1 MVRHNTEVI
10 YVIVHTIK
18 QPETMA
24 YNINQLGINQSK
36 KFRYALSD
44 YTEFHFGI
52 IHPMTPSHRMN
63 LSINLLINHFSR
75 DHFIPSL

>member
-1 MVRHNTEVI
+1 
-10 YVIVHTIK
+10 
-18 QPETMA
+18 MA

-52 IHPMTPSHRMN
+52 KTAEN
-63 LSINLLINHFSR
+63 
-75 DHFIPSL
+75 

>member
-1 MVRHNTEVI
+1 
-10 YVIVHTIK
+10 
-18 QPETMA
+18 MA

-52 IHPMTPSHRMN
+52 TCAKVGIS
-63 LSINLLINHFSR
+63 LFGSYEGGFSGTG
-75 DHFIPSL
+75 DV